1 MNGPKRD
8 LESVYVDPVIG
19 NLMNHPQI
27 GKINEIFRN
36 SEKRYFI
43 HLSEIF
49 ENNPLLYAKI
59 EEIIFAKYKIFET
72 SLLVV
77 LRRQGKG
84 ILHDSLI
91 LPDLAKYRMD
101 VAKVLL
107 QECQKE
113 ARLAIRNAYYQ
124 NGYLIGETYS
134 PEFTRLIDEAN
145 RREEQKKQVRLK
157 ERLFDSCLQNLFRE
171 QPVNLINRM
180 TRQYMQR

>member
-1 MNGPKRD
+1 
-8 LESVYVDPVIG
+8 
-19 NLMNHPQI
+19 
-27 GKINEIFRN
+27 
-36 SEKRYFI
+36 
-43 HLSEIF
+43 
-49 ENNPLLYAKI
+49 
-59 EEIIFAKYKIFET
+59 
-72 SLLVV
+72 
-77 LRRQGKG
+77 
-84 ILHDSLI
+84 
-91 LPDLAKYRMD
+91 MD